1 MNQMA
6 ILNSFEKL
14 NLMMRVL
21 KDPERKSLLRITY
34 ETISLLLIYR
44 ELPVHYFSR
53 FLFKED
59 IRNIRDYLPNKF
71 LANKIIPVFNDKNV
85 KEVLD
90 NKLYFDFYYRQF
102 NVNLPTI
109 LMYNFKQM
117 FVAGD
122 KNVIVNDVREFT
134 ALLKETFKN
143 NSDCD
148 SILIKKTCAS
158 SGGANIFKLYP
169 NQLQSDPETINKIY
183 SKVIS
188 SGFLFQENVK
198 QHPELMRL
206 NHSCVN
212 TIRMD
217 TFIDRNGN
225 ISIVSGHIRMSIK
238 NNHVD
243 NIGSGGCFVSIDL
256 QTGRLRKYGYSTI
269 KNGFSKPLTQHPV
282 TKTVFENFAIPFFNE
297 SRDLVL
303 KTAACMPGLRLVGW
317 DVAIGENGPLIIEG
331 NSDYEIRGSDFAD
344 GGYLNNT
351 TFRKVLHEIK
361 YLH

>member
-1 MNQMA
+1 MA
-6 ILNSFEKL
+6 LTNSFERL
-14 NLMMRVL
+14 NMLMKVL

-34 ETISLLLIYR
+34 ETMTLLITYR

-53 FLFKED
+53 FLFKEN
-59 IRNIRDYLPNKF
+59 IRNFRDYLPNKF
-71 LANKIIPVFNDKNV
+71 LAEKIIPVFNDKNV

-117 FVAGD
+117 FVIGN
-122 KNVIVNDVREFT
+122 KNVIVNDVSDFT
-134 ALLKETFKN
+134 ALLKETFEN
-143 NSDCD
+143 NHACD
-148 SILIKKTCAS
+148 SVLIKKTCAS

-169 NQLQSDPETINKIY
+169 NQLLSDPETINKIY
-183 SKVIS
+183 SIVINS
-188 SGFLFQENVK
+188 EFLFQENVK

-206 NHSCVN
+206 NHSCLN

-217 TFIDRNGN
+217 TFIDKNGK
-225 ISIVSGHIRMSIK
+225 ISIVSGHIRMSIN

-243 NIGSGGCFVSIDL
+243 NISSGGCFVSVDL
-256 QTGRLRKYGYSTI
+256 QTGRLRKYGYTTI
-269 KNGFSKPLTQHPV
+269 KNGASKALTQHPV
-282 TKTVFENFAIPFFNE
+282 TKTVFENFVIPYFNE
-297 SRDLVL
+297 SRELVL

-317 DVAIGENGPLIIEG
+317 DVAIGENGPIIIEG

-344 GGYLNNT
+344 GGYLNNP
-351 TFRKVLHEIK
+351 TFRKVLHEID
-361 YLH
+361 YLQ